1 MVHSIDVVATDPTF
15 WVTPRLAG
23 AMHVMILAVFA
34 FGAVL
39 PIGVAIMRSKST
51 EAYEAVFHKF
61 KDLGLDAR
69 TVITYWGR
77 KGWRNAYP
85 KCKIYRCMWHFVRC
99 ISSRWPPAQNIWER
113 VHIDFPGYLDGYN
126 LLSGVDAF
134 SKWPFFKTLGYP
146 SLLSMTMV
154 RNLSP
159 RNSSN
164 FLSGMASSMSCPPW
178 HPSSNGLAERTVRSV
193 KDLLPRFHEGDI
205 HARVARVLH
214 AMRIALR
221 LQEAFFRRKSCSA
234 AVYSDLH

>member
-85 KCKIYRCMWHFVRC
+85 KCKIYRCMWHFVR
-99 ISSRWPPAQNIWER
+99 
-113 VHIDFPGYLDGYN
+113 
-126 LLSGVDAF
+126 
-134 SKWPFFKTLGYP
+134 TLGYP